1 MTNMISYQGLVRTF
15 LKNLVKQLEIQQ
27 AEQRQREAEEATKQN
42 ELRKAQADLSLDEAI
57 AMYGTQLEAS
67 TEAADSAQKGR
78 AIKSRGIALCH
89 KDQGFSANGRPVSL
103 LTKSADL
110 PAGHRRVII
119 NKAAGRTLKAINLEG
134 AE

>member
-1 MTNMISYQGLVRTF
+1 MEAF
-15 LKNLVKQLEIQQ
+15 KNLLKQLEIQK
-27 AEQRQREAEEATKQN
+27 AEQRHREAEEATKQN

-57 AMYGTQLEAS
+57 ALYSTQLEAS
-67 TEAADSAQKGR
+67 TNAADSAQKGR

-119 NKAAGRTLKAINLEG
+119 NKAAGRTLKAIILEG

>member
-1 MTNMISYQGLVRTF
+1 MEAF
-15 LKNLVKQLEIQQ
+15 KNLLNQLEIQK

-57 AMYGTQLEAS
+57 ALYSTQLEAS
-67 TEAADSAQKGR
+67 TGAADSAQKGR

-119 NKAAGRTLKAINLEG
+119 NKAAGRTLKATKLEG
-134 AE
+134 DE

>member
-1 MTNMISYQGLVRTF
+1 MEAF
-15 LKNLVKQLEIQQ
+15 KNLLNQLEIQK

-42 ELRKAQADLSLDEAI
+42 ELRKAQADLSLDEVI
-57 AMYGTQLEAS
+57 ALYANQLEAS
-67 TEAADSAQKGR
+67 TNAADSAQKGR

-119 NKAAGRTLKAINLEG
+119 NKAAGRTLKATKLEG
-134 AE
+134 DE

>member
-1 MTNMISYQGLVRTF
+1 MEAF
-15 LKNLVKQLEIQQ
+15 KNLLNQLEIQQ

-57 AMYGTQLEAS
+57 ALYSTQLEAS
-67 TEAADSAQKGR
+67 TGAADSAQKGR

>member
-1 MTNMISYQGLVRTF
+1 MEAF
-15 LKNLVKQLEIQQ
+15 KNLLNQLEIKK
-27 AEQRQREAEEATKQN
+27 AEQRQREAQEATKQN

-57 AMYGTQLEAS
+57 ALYSTQLEAS
-67 TEAADSAQKGR
+67 TGAADSAQKGR